1 MRVSFSSEKKFDVAV
16 VGAGPTGCA
25 AALAFARRGAS
36 VALLEGNPS
45 AANRFAG
52 EWIHPPG
59 VRALE
64 QLGVDTDQLG
74 GRRGYGFA
82 LFGDDGRDP
91 VCLPYVGGVALSRH
105 HAELVNQLRQH
116 ASAQP
121 QLTYLPHHFVHALDQ
136 RDPGA
141 VTIMAENRARGSQ
154 ATLRADRVI
163 GADGRSSKVRACL
176 DLDQAESELIS
187 YMAGVEVRDVRL
199 PFEGMGHVF
208 LGGPGPAMF
217 YRIDER
223 TVRACLDIPQMLP
236 AERRKKD
243 ALYAAFHP
251 VLPEQLREAFR
262 HALSQRFTWAATRVK
277 RREAFGRGRVWLVG
291 DAVGHVHPIS
301 GVGMTLGILDA
312 VAAAEA
318 PDLNQYRRQRQLHVT
333 ELLAKCL
340 YFAFVGADPSAARV
354 RHGLLEMLRHDP
366 SERIRTMQ
374 ILTGERHRGFSF
386 ARSFLRASG
395 RVVLSGV
402 ERTAMQQQ
410 SLDEWTSQLR
420 QDLHWLS
427 WPLNACLGAATRIR
441 APNGWASPAFARSF
455 LPLRTPASRP
465 KRAIQ

>member
-1 MRVSFSSEKKFDVAV
+1 MRVSSSSEKKFDVAV

-64 QLGVDTDQLG
+64 QLGVDIQQLASCK
-74 GRRGYGFA
+74 GYGFA
-82 LFGDDGRDP
+82 LFGDDGGDP
-91 VCLPYVGGVALSRH
+91 VCLPYAGGVALSRH
-105 HAELVNQLRQH
+105 HAELVNHLREQ
-116 ASAQP
+116 AKAQP
-121 QLTYLPHHFVHALDQ
+121 QVTYLPHHFVHALEQ
-136 RDPGA
+136 RDPGCVA
-141 VTIMAENRARGSQ
+141 VMAENRARASQ
-154 ATLRADRVI
+154 ALLRAERVI

-176 DLDQAESELIS
+176 DLDGVGSDLIS
-187 YMAGVEVRDVRL
+187 YMAGVELRDVRL

-217 YRIDER
+217 YRIDEH
-223 TVRACLDIPQMLP
+223 TVRACLDVPQTLP
-236 AERRKKD
+236 AELRRKE
-243 ALYAAFHP
+243 ALYGAFEP
-251 VLPEQLREAFR
+251 VLPEQLRPAFQR
-262 HALSQRFTWAATRVK
+262 ALSQRFTWAATRVK

-318 PDLNQYRRQRQLHVT
+318 QDLSQYRRQRQLYVT

-354 RHGLLEMLRHDP
+354 RHGLLEMLRRDP
-366 SERIRTMQ
+366 TERIRTMQ
-374 ILTGERHRGFSF
+374 ILTGERHRGVSF

-420 QDLHWLS
+420 QDLHWLA
-427 WPLNACLGAATRIR
+427 WPLNACLGPAARLR
-441 APNGWASPAFARSF
+441 APVGWSGPAFARSF
-455 LPLRTPASRP
+455 LPLRTPSSRP